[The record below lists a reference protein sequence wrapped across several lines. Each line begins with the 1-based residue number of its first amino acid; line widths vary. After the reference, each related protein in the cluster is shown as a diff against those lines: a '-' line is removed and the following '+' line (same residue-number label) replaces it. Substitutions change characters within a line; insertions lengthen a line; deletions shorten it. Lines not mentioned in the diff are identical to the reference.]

1 MTEMSTK
8 TYDQAASF
16 VWKKINA
23 LRTSANDAKVRAT
36 LAKFRHCIGEKPG
49 SDPDVWAETL
59 GDLPEDLLAKGNE
72 PEPTWAEW
80 AIHIAMTMF
89 AMHQQGSNIQSECM
103 HREKYTLGKAIRML
117 ADRKGEGGEDAIKR
131 RFNAT
136 VTSESVEE
144 FAHHLRSMIQLLK
157 AESIPLDYEQLTRE
171 LYLFQN
177 SDARDSLRLRWGQ
190 DYYRGGSKAE

>member
-1 MTEMSTK
+1 MTDVSTK
-8 TYDQAASF
+8 PYDLAADF
-16 VWKKINA
+16 VWKKINT

-59 GDLPEDLLAKGNE
+59 GNLPEDLHSPNTDASKG
-72 PEPTWAEW
+72 EW

-89 AMHQQGSNIQSECM
+89 AMHQQGSDIQSDCM
-103 HREKYTLGKAIRML
+103 HRDKYTLGRAIKML
-117 ADRKGEGGEDAIKR
+117 ADRKGEGGAESIKR

-136 VTSESVEE
+136 VTSESIEE

-157 AESIPLDYEQLTRE
+157 AESIPLDYKQLTRE

-177 SDARDSLRLRWGQ
+177 PDNRDGLRLRWGQ
-190 DYYRGGSKAE
+190 DFYGSAKAE

>member
-1 MTEMSTK
+1 MTDVSKK
-8 TYDQAASF
+8 TYDLAADF
-16 VWKKINA
+16 VWKKINT

-59 GDLPEDLLAKGNE
+59 GDLPEELQSSNTEASKG
-72 PEPTWAEW
+72 EW
-80 AIHIAMTMF
+80 AIHIAMTLF
-89 AMHQQGSNIQSECM
+89 AMHQQGSDIKSDCM
-103 HREKYTLGKAIRML
+103 HRDKYTLGRSIRIL
-117 ADRKGEGGEDAIKR
+117 ADRKGEGGAESIKR

-136 VTSESVEE
+136 VTSESIEE

-177 SDARDSLRLRWGQ
+177 SDNRDGLRLRWGQ
-190 DYYRGGSKAE
+190 DFYRGSAKTE